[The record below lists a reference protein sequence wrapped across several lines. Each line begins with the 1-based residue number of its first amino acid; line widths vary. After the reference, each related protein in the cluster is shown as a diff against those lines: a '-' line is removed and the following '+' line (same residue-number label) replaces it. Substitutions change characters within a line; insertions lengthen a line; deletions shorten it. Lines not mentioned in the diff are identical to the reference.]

1 MATSNPLSLTHPHLL
16 RAVPLPLT
24 PTFLA
29 VFPAWSTW
37 RSRLAC
43 GASLTSDAIRG
54 EHGRDFMGTKIV
66 VEWARGP
73 RDRFE
78 PKEKDVRKR
87 GGGDDFH
94 RRDDDLNRRDDD
106 YPKRGGGDD
115 FHKREYGNGSYDRR
129 SHSRS
134 PVRYREPP
142 RVAVGPR
149 SISPDRR
156 RGEEDFKRQSG
167 RGGGGQ
173 GTRDERGSRRSRSI
187 SPRGGRY

>member
-1 MATSNPLSLTHPHLL
+1 MAATQLFVG
-16 RAVPLPLT
+16 RLPRNT
-24 PTFLA
+24 
-29 VFPAWSTW
+29 
-37 RSRLAC
+37 RSRDMEDIFYRYGKMTRCDIKQGLKMAY
-43 GASLTSDAIRG
+43 GFIEYEDKRDAEDAIRG

-167 RGGGGQ
+167 RGEVGKAQ
-173 GTRDERGSRRSRSI
+173 GM
-187 SPRGGRY
+187 RGGVAARAA